1 VLQPPV
7 HDTVA
12 FGEKAMAA
20 EVDAIPLVVDG
31 SRNASHVR
39 ALFQDYGDDIGTA
52 EQFVGGG
59 QAGGA
64 GPDDDGSFLHAREIT
79 VMVDW
84 VMVD

>member
-1 VLQPPV
+1 
-7 HDTVA
+7 
-12 FGEKAMAA
+12 MAA

-39 ALFQDYGDDIGTA
+39 TLFQNYGDDIGTA

-64 GPDDDGSFLHAREIT
+64 GPDDDGSFLHEQRT
-79 VMVDW
+79 VTVVIVD
-84 VMVD
+84 